1 MLLTMGLLA
10 VLYLGFLA
18 VLLTMHVSQMAII
31 LFMGGFMFLQYYYS
45 DKMILSSMGAKIVT
59 ESEEPELHDI
69 VRRLCQNADLPMP
82 RIAVV
87 KTSMPNAFATGRN
100 QKNAVVAVTTGLRA
114 RLDNNE
120 LEAVL
125 AHELTHVKNRD
136 MMVMTIATFLSSMAQ
151 ILVQWL
157 PFLGGGDRDRDSGSN
172 FIVLFLVSLVV
183 WIVSFI
189 LIRTLSRYRE
199 FAADRGAAIITG
211 QPSHLVSAL
220 KKISGFRVPTEDL
233 RKVEGPVSALYH
245 ACNIRIVL
253 HETFLHSPTP
263 GSKDCCSAEDRDGT
277 GGLRWGFWT
286 PSWERH
292 GFPRPGRTSSLPSPP
307 PPSL

>member
-1 MLLTMGLLA
+1 MRRWKSDRGLEARMLLTMGLLL

-18 VLLTMHVSQMAII
+18 VLITMNVSQMVII
-31 LFMGGFMFLQYYYS
+31 LFMGGFMFLQYFFS
-45 DKMILSSMGAKIVT
+45 DKMILSSMGAKIVS
-59 ESEEPELHDI
+59 ESEAPKLHQI
-69 VRRLCQNADLPMP
+69 VSRLCANADLPMP
-82 RIAVV
+82 RIAIM

-100 QKNAVVAVTTGLRA
+100 QKNAVVAVTTGIME

-157 PFLGGGDRDRDSGSN
+157 PFMGGGSRDRDSGSN

-199 FAADRGAAIITG
+199 FAADRGSAILTG

-233 RKVEGPVSALYH
+233 RKVEGPVSALFITPAISGSSFMRLFSTH
-245 ACNIRIVL
+245 PTLEARIAAL
-253 HETFLHSPTP
+253 QKIEMELE
-263 GSKDCCSAEDRDGT
+263 A
-277 GGLRWGFWT
+277 
-286 PSWERH
+286 
-292 GFPRPGRTSSLPSPP
+292 
-307 PPSL
+307 

>member
-1 MLLTMGLLA
+1 MIRWKSDRGLEARMLLTMFLLG

-18 VLLTMHVSQMAII
+18 VLLSMGVSQMVII
-31 LFMGGFMFLQYYYS
+31 LFMGGFMFLQYFFS

-59 ESEEPELHDI
+59 ESEEPQLHDI

-82 RIAVV
+82 KIAVV

-100 QKNAVVAVTTGLRA
+100 QKNAVVAVTTGLVD

-157 PFLGGGDRDRDSGSN
+157 PFFGGGSRDRDSGSN

-199 FAADRGAAIITG
+199 FAADRGAAIMTG

-220 KKISGFRVPTEDL
+220 KKISGFRIPTEDL
-233 RKVEGPVSALYH
+233 RKVEGPVSALF
-245 ACNIRIVL
+245 I
-253 HETFLHSPTP
+253 TP
-263 GSKDCCSAEDRDGT
+263 AVSG
-277 GGLRWGFWT
+277 
-286 PSWERH
+286 
-292 GFPRPGRTSSLPSPP
+292 SSLMRLFSTHPT
-307 PPSL
+307 LEARIAALQKIGMELEA

>member
-1 MLLTMGLLA
+1 MRGWKSDRGLEARMFLTMFLLA
-10 VLYLGFLA
+10 VVYLAFLA
-18 VLLTMHVSQMAII
+18 VLLAMNTSQVTII
-31 LFMGGFMFLQYYYS
+31 LFMGGFMFLQYFYS
-45 DKMILSSMGAKIVT
+45 DKMILKSMGARIVS
-59 ESEEPELHDI
+59 ESEEPELHQI
-69 VRRLCQNADLPMP
+69 VSRLCSNANLPMP
-82 RIAVV
+82 KVAVV

-100 QKNAVVAVTTGLRA
+100 QKNAVVAVTTGLRE

-136 MMVMTIATFLSSMAQ
+136 MMVMTIATFLSSIAQ

-157 PFLGGGDRDRDSGSN
+157 PFLGGGGGDRDNDSGSN

-199 FAADRGAAIITG
+199 FAADRGAAILTG
-211 QPSHLVSAL
+211 QPSNLVSAL

-233 RKVEGPVSALYH
+233 RKVEGPVSALF
-245 ACNIRIVL
+245 I
-253 HETFLHSPTP
+253 TP
-263 GSKDCCSAEDRDGT
+263 ALSG
-277 GGLRWGFWT
+277 
-286 PSWERH
+286 
-292 GFPRPGRTSSLPSPP
+292 SSLMRLFSTHPT
-307 PPSL
+307 LEARIAALQKIEMELEA

>member
-1 MLLTMGLLA
+1 MGLLA
-10 VLYLGFLA
+10 MLYLGFLA
-18 VLLTMHVSQMAII
+18 VLLTMHVSQMVII
-31 LFMGGFMFLQYYYS
+31 LFMGGFMFLQYFFS
-45 DKMILSSMGAKIVT
+45 GKMILATMGAKIVT
-59 ESEEPELHDI
+59 ESEAPKLHQI
-69 VRRLCQNADLPMP
+69 VSRLCANADLPMP
-82 RIAVV
+82 KIAVV

-100 QKNAVVAVTTGLRA
+100 QKNAVVAVTTGIME

-157 PFLGGGDRDRDSGSN
+157 PFFGGGSRDRDSGSN

-199 FAADRGAAIITG
+199 FAADRGAAIMTG

-233 RKVEGPVSALYH
+233 RKVEGPVSALFITPAISGSSFMRLFSTH
-245 ACNIRIVL
+245 PTLEARIAAL
-253 HETFLHSPTP
+253 QKIEMELE
-263 GSKDCCSAEDRDGT
+263 A
-277 GGLRWGFWT
+277 
-286 PSWERH
+286 
-292 GFPRPGRTSSLPSPP
+292 
-307 PPSL
+307 

>member
-1 MLLTMGLLA
+1 MGLLT

-18 VLLTMHVSQMAII
+18 VLLTMGVSRMGII
-31 LFMGGFMFLQYYYS
+31 LFMGAFMFLQYFFS

-59 ESEEPELHDI
+59 ESEMPELHQI
-69 VRRLCQNADLPMP
+69 VSRLCANADLPMP
-82 RIAVV
+82 KIAVV

-100 QKNAVVAVTTGLRA
+100 QKNAVVAVTTGIME
-114 RLDNNE
+114 RLNKSE

-136 MMVMTIATFLSSMAQ
+136 MMVMTIATFLSSIAQ
-151 ILVQWL
+151 IMVQWL

-199 FAADRGAAIITG
+199 FAADRGSAIMTG

-233 RKVEGPVSALYH
+233 RKVEGPVSALFITPAISGSSFMRLFSTH
-245 ACNIRIVL
+245 PTLEARIAAL
-253 HETFLHSPTP
+253 QKIEMELE
-263 GSKDCCSAEDRDGT
+263 A
-277 GGLRWGFWT
+277 
-286 PSWERH
+286 
-292 GFPRPGRTSSLPSPP
+292 
-307 PPSL
+307 